1 MKIVIAAGPM
11 LPVPALRG
19 GAIPRLWE
27 SLGQEFA
34 RNGHVVTVLAR
45 AFPGQPARETREG
58 VEYRRWGGFDQSPRI
73 AWDLARD
80 LLYGIRLLPRL
91 PRADI
96 LVTNTFWLPAL
107 AAAVRPAA
115 GRVVVNAN
123 RFPKGQF
130 RLYRRVALV
139 AAASV
144 AVRDE
149 ILRQMPGLAGRV
161 EVLPNPIDLRRLQP
175 APDRS
180 VPDEPRR
187 LLYVGR
193 VHPEKGL
200 HLLVP
205 AFQRLGGAARNWR
218 LRVVG
223 PWEEAQG
230 GGGAGY
236 LASLQASGQ
245 GAAVDWV
252 GPIFDPEALAREYAR
267 ADLFVYPSL
276 AEKGESFGVA
286 PLEAMACG
294 VPAVVSNLACF
305 RDYLEEGANG
315 WVFDHR
321 AADPVEALRAALAG
335 AMGHEAGRQSA
346 GLLARQKAQAFGV
359 EAVGRQYLE
368 AFARLLAGSTGGRG
382 GSALDSS
389 GKR

>member
-1 MKIVIAAGPM
+1 MRIVIAAGPM

-34 RNGHVVTVLAR
+34 RNGHAVTVLAR
-45 AFPGQPARETREG
+45 AFPGQPAREVRQG
-58 VEYRRWGGFDQSPRI
+58 VEYRRWGGFDQSRRL
-73 AWDLARD
+73 AWDLVRD
-80 LLYGIRLLPRL
+80 LFYGILLLPRL

-107 AAAVRPAA
+107 AAAARPAA

-130 RLYRRVALV
+130 RLYRQVALV
-139 AAASV
+139 AAAST
-144 AVRDE
+144 AVREE
-149 ILRQMPGLAGRV
+149 ILRQTPRMAGRV
-161 EVLPNPIDLRRLQP
+161 EVLPNPIDLSRLRPSRAP
-175 APDRS
+175 ASPAASRI
-180 VPDEPRR
+180 

-193 VHPEKGL
+193 LHPEKGL

-205 AFQRLGGAARNWR
+205 AFRRLGEAARGWR

-223 PWEEAQG
+223 PWEESQG

-236 LASLQASGQ
+236 LDSLQASAP
-245 GAAVDWV
+245 GADIDWA
-252 GPIFDPEALAREYAR
+252 GPVFDPEALAQEYAR
-267 ADLFVYPSL
+267 ADLFVYPSI

-286 PLEAMACG
+286 PVEAMACG
-294 VPAVVSNLACF
+294 VPAVVSRLACF
-305 RDYLEEGANG
+305 QDYLVDGSNG

-321 AADPVEALRAALAG
+321 APDPVEALRAALAG
-335 AMGHEAGRQSA
+335 AMGDEARRRSA
-346 GLLARQKAQAFGV
+346 GLLARRTAEGFGV

-368 AFARLLAGSTGGRG
+368 AFARLLARPAGR
-382 GSALDSS
+382 A
-389 GKR
+389 